1 MCSSMKNRVNSL
13 LSHCRLET
21 RANLIHMGSACMMT
35 NLNRDLNIS
44 LGKKITQANFLSPK
58 EGKKYV
64 VLLYAKFLTSFTLI
78 CLVNRSTIE
87 KKRNVSSSPNMLLG
101 VKLLKR
107 GEFFA
112 IQ

>member
-1 MCSSMKNRVNSL
+1 MKNRVS
-13 LSHCRLET
+13 SHSYCRLET
-21 RANLIHMGSACMMT
+21 RSNLIHMGSACMMT
-35 NLNRDLNIS
+35 NLNGVLNIS
-44 LGKKITQANFLSPK
+44 LGKKSHKPTFLAPRREK
-58 EGKKYV
+58 NVYC
-64 VLLYAKFLTSFTLI
+64 YAKFLTSFTLI

-107 GEFFA
+107 GEFFCYGF